1 MHRNLKDL
9 KDDDDVFEMTSEE
22 KIKYTV

>member
-22 KIKYTV
+22 KIKYTI